1 MAITFSNTIYDD
13 IMESLSTI
21 INDEFSVPV
30 YYDEHKP
37 PQSFIL
43 RPVSDELVANLS
55 SGMERAYTIEINY
68 QLKIA
73 GKYTKNTMK
82 QVSNTMER
90 LKRLVFNNISYLS
103 GDKWFNGNLQSIE
116 YEIDDEDPTL
126 LRGLGTFI
134 CNNIETI

>member
-73 GKYTKNTMK
+73 VVNHYY
-82 QVSNTMER
+82 
-90 LKRLVFNNISYLS
+90 LKFFCLYKFSKIYL
-103 GDKWFNGNLQSIE
+103 
-116 YEIDDEDPTL
+116 
-126 LRGLGTFI
+126 
-134 CNNIETI
+134 